1 MPHSEW
7 RVLSQTNAVYTEKF
21 LIIYTTHNTFTL
33 YLQNTVHYHP
43 QPCQV
48 IPSSELASDTAKA
61 AKFGALGSG
70 SPVRGARRAGVLP
83 PVGAMGCAALC
94 SWVRLGARLCLAGV
108 ANRHTNLTFQGAGA
122 RALAVT

>member
-61 AKFGALGSG
+61 AKFGALGSR
-70 SPVRGARRAGVLP
+70 SPSA
-83 PVGAMGCAALC
+83 
-94 SWVRLGARLCLAGV
+94 
-108 ANRHTNLTFQGAGA
+108 A
-122 RALAVT
+122 RAVFCPLWVSWGALG